1 MKVPDEKIV
10 AALLSS
16 RTNAEA
22 AKAVGL
28 TETAFYNRLRNPE
41 LRAKLSEAKTRLLEG
56 ATVAAQGRMSEA
68 VGVMA
73 DVMRNDAHGP
83 QTRLNAAEAIL
94 RNAVKLTE
102 IVDVERQITE
112 LENLIREIEQR

>member
-68 VGVMA
+68 VGVMS
-73 DVMRNDAHGP
+73 DIMRNDAHGP